1 MTLACLILA
10 AKYFC
15 ETEDVVVNID
25 ICRMLGL
32 KINNSFHEANKRLTS
47 MELKLLSLMDW
58 QIYVSPQDYN
68 SAQHNFNAKIK
79 QQKVD
84 QLDQSTLKT

>member
-1 MTLACLILA
+1 MTCLILA

-15 ETEDVVVNID
+15 ETEDVVINLD

-32 KINNSFHEANKRLTS
+32 KINNSFHEATKRLMS

-58 QIYVSPQDYN
+58 NIYVLPQDYN
-68 SAQHNFNAKIK
+68 FAQHKFNAKIK
-79 QQKVD
+79 AQKVD
-84 QLDQSTLKT
+84 KLDQLT